1 MRTVNGVK
9 VAFIESAAYF
19 ATFGKPSMRSV
30 AKETGAD
37 IVLLLA
43 DGKTE
48 ADVTDE
54 EIRDV
59 LNGIADAKEE
69 SFPAAPA
76 QPDGVE

>member
-1 MRTVNGVK
+1 MRTVNGRK
-9 VAFIESAAYF
+9 VVFIESAAYF

-54 EIRDV
+54 EITV
-59 LNGIADAKEE
+59 LMDIAQGGGNER
-69 SFPAAPA
+69 
-76 QPDGVE
+76 

>member
-19 ATFGKPSMRSV
+19 ATFGKPSMHSV

-37 IVLLLA
+37 IVLLLSE
-43 DGKTE
+43 GKTE

-54 EIRDV
+54 EITV
-59 LNGIADAKEE
+59 LMDIAQGGGNER
-69 SFPAAPA
+69 
-76 QPDGVE
+76 